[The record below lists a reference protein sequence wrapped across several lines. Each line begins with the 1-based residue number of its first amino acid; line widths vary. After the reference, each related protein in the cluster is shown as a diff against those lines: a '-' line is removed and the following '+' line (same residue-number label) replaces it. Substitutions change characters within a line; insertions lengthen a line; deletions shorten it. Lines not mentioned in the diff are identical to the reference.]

1 VEHKY
6 KQAIAVGYTVTE
18 ENNEIEDVHLIVP
31 SLERSVSYRSA
42 NRGKDSNK
50 LPVCGAVANFIAK
63 NTEALDEFMFVG
75 FLLSD
80 FLKRVGLGCAKA
92 GVYFPPDLWLPA
104 PHYGVS
110 GRARVDIDLH
120 PILFSSEHFSDSQ
133 MLSYLGGQFSGEDK
147 KSFDKLVKGWEPLQ
161 DAERDGKLSFLLG
174 SMFRV
179 WG

>member
-1 VEHKY
+1 MDHKY

-18 ENNEIEDVHLIVP
+18 ENNEIENVHLIVP

-42 NRGKDSNK
+42 NRGKESNK

-63 NTEALDEFMFVG
+63 NVEALDKFMFVG
-75 FLLSD
+75 FSLSD
-80 FLKRVGLGCAKA
+80 FLTRVGLGCAKA
-92 GVYFPPDLWLPA
+92 GVYFPPDLWLSP
-104 PHYGVS
+104 GCS
-110 GRARVDIDLH
+110 SDIDLH
-120 PILFSSEHFSDSQ
+120 PILFSSEHFSTPQ
-133 MLSYLGGQFSGEDK
+133 LLSYLGDQFSGEDK
-147 KSFDKLVKGWEPLQ
+147 KSFDKLVKGWKPFQ